1 MDWPGK
7 CSKPLNVTKESIVM
21 TITTKDG
28 TQIYYKDWGKDNLL
42 SSAMAG
48 R

>member
-1 MDWPGK
+1 
-7 CSKPLNVTKESIVM
+7 M

-28 TQIYYKDWGKDNLL
+28 TKMYYKDWGKDSPS

-48 R
+48 P